1 MGKAAQTAKKI
12 AELQEKI
19 WELENSLAN
28 DPAWGRAE
36 IVQDIAESRWLDVQN
51 DYRNGWLS
59 VVVDMPNGVQ
69 RTVWIRYKVEEK

>member
-1 MGKAAQTAKKI
+1 MGKAAQTAEKI
-12 AELQEKI
+12 AELQEQI

-59 VVVDMPNGVQ
+59 IVETC
-69 RTVWIRYKVEEK
+69 RTVLNEPCGFGTK